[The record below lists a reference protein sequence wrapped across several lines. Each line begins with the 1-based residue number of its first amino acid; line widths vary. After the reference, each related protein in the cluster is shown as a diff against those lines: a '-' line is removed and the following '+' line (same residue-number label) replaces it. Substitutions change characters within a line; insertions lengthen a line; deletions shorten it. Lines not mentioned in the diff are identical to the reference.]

1 MYKWTNALYC
11 INHEDNKSPHVTV
24 TTVESHP
31 APGGRSRGLVKPPKY
46 KKMSQYNT
54 LTWPQNA
61 IILISEDLNL
71 FLNFP
76 WEQPPPLCQHATGDR
91 LQQSVCQAPF
101 SKIQYLSQGPLVGK
115 CISQLPTL
123 QIPVSP
129 CTKDITIDPLKTQT
143 RIEVQ

>member
-11 INHEDNKSPHVTV
+11 INHEDNKSPHVTLL
-24 TTVESHP
+24 TVESHP

-76 WEQPPPLCQHATGDR
+76 WEPPPPLCPYATGDR

-101 SKIQYLSQGPLVGK
+101 SKIQYLPQGPLVGK

-123 QIPVSP
+123 QISP